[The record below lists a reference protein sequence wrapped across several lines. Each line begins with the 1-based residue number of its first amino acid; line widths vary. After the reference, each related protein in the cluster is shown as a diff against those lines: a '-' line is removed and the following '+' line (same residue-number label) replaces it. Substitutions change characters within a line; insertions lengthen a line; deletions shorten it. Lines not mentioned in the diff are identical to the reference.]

1 MKSTV
6 NPINIENAGTMIPGQ
21 TKRILRKVMMKAV
34 LASTQLELI
43 SKLRTLHLG
52 FADLEEFI
60 GTTLGKF
67 KSKMSQFKFES
78 ERSKQIDS
86 IMDSKIVDAKEKL
99 REAQKE
105 RKDIRSDF
113 DKNWNIK
120 TRKCKNVLKKLNH
133 EIRVLRSKQRKKN
146 SEKIDWLLTKYR
158 KDRGIVFSVPEDIQS
173 FKNVNVFDPAF
184 KVPDA
189 VTKFEPKVVIIGPVS
204 YTHLTLPTIL
214 LV

>member
-1 MKSTV
+1 MTV
-6 NPINIENAGTMIPGQ
+6 NPINIENAGTLIPGQ

-67 KSKMSQFKFES
+67 KSKKSQFKFES

-105 RKDIRSDF
+105 RKENF
-113 DKNWNIK
+113 WP
-120 TRKCKNVLKKLNH
+120 CL
-133 EIRVLRSKQRKKN
+133 
-146 SEKIDWLLTKYR
+146 
-158 KDRGIVFSVPEDIQS
+158 
-173 FKNVNVFDPAF
+173 
-184 KVPDA
+184 
-189 VTKFEPKVVIIGPVS
+189 
-204 YTHLTLPTIL
+204 
-214 LV
+214 